1 MGTALDLK
9 LPEQSPDNI
18 RPLGDI
24 IYHNL
29 VKNDWLYA
37 DLARKTGLSKA
48 TIHRLV
54 TNSDN
59 RGNTYHTTITLAMPP
74 QPLLWMFTAMSQTKC
89 RRSVQS
95 EWRPIS
101 RAFWSYKGKCKGKSK
116 NTSRHSQLLTHKSA
130 KKQRRNPVR
139 KFVLTGF
146 CWRSERDLL
155 HFRYAKTKVRL
166 RRAVAGNSPPDCCI

>member
-1 MGTALDLK
+1 MGNALDVK

-24 IYHNL
+24 IYQNL

-59 RGNTYHTTITLAMPP
+59 RGSTYHTTIEVVHALAIAFQLDDTEFNELFLAAFP
-74 QPLLWMFTAMSQTKC
+74 QLSILMEA
-89 RRSVQS
+89 
-95 EWRPIS
+95 
-101 RAFWSYKGKCKGKSK
+101 
-116 NTSRHSQLLTHKSA
+116 
-130 KKQRRNPVR
+130 RRNKWSVEYTN
-139 KFVLTGF
+139 KVLIEKGYPPIT
-146 CWRSERDLL
+146 
-155 HFRYAKTKVRL
+155 KTF
-166 RRAVAGNSPPDCCI
+166 G

>member
-1 MGTALDLK
+1 MGIALDFK

-18 RPLGDI
+18 RLLGDI

-59 RGNTYHTTITLAMPP
+59 RGNTYHTTIEVVHALAIAFQLDDAEFVELFLAAFPQFPVLIEARRKKLSVEDANKMLIDQGYPP
-74 QPLLWMFTAMSQTKC
+74 ITKT
-89 RRSVQS
+89 
-95 EWRPIS
+95 
-101 RAFWSYKGKCKGKSK
+101 FG
-116 NTSRHSQLLTHKSA
+116 
-130 KKQRRNPVR
+130 
-139 KFVLTGF
+139 
-146 CWRSERDLL
+146 
-155 HFRYAKTKVRL
+155 
-166 RRAVAGNSPPDCCI
+166 